1 MGKVTFCKC
10 DVCDHGDESD
20 DISNQNKKRTHA
32 SNCTCEEDD
41 CDGTFVRDTKYC
53 CGESLMGKHCHCGP
67 IPGRCIDC
75 KIYCMSREEVI
86 AYYEE
91 LRAEKK

>member
-10 DVCDHGDESD
+10 DDCDHGDESN
-20 DISNQNKKRTHA
+20 DISNQNKKVPHA

-41 CDGTFVRDTKYC
+41 CDGTFVRSDTVC
-53 CGESLMGKHCHCGP
+53 CFDSRMGGNCYCGP
-67 IPGRCIDC
+67 IPGLCLDC
-75 KIYCMSREEVI
+75 KFYCMSRGEVI
-86 AYYEE
+86 DYYDK